1 MRTRIR
7 AALAVVAVTVLAL
20 TGCAATGAGSGSDPN
35 NPNQL
40 EAFTWWVAGSEK
52 VGLDALV
59 NVFGEQYPGIEFINA
74 SVAGGAGSNA
84 KAALAS
90 RLEADNPP
98 DTFQAHAG
106 AELTDYIEAGQLQD
120 LSQFYADNGLTDVF
134 PESLIDRLTVDGKIY
149 SVPSNI
155 HRANVVWANTA
166 VLTEAGIDPT
176 TPPASLDEWIADLQI
191 LKDAGVAA
199 PLALGTDWTQLQ
211 LFENVLIA
219 DLGPNAYSGLWDGT
233 TGWDVRGVDAAVTHY
248 GQLLDFVN
256 PDYSGMEWDAATQL
270 VIDGDAGYNV
280 MGDWA
285 EAAFEQAGLTYGQ
298 EYTTFPTPGT
308 DGVFD
313 FLADSFT
320 LPVGA
325 PHEEAAKDWLT
336 TISSVDGQ
344 KAFNLAKGSIPARTD
359 TVASDYPAYQQTA
372 IASFAEDTVVSSLA
386 HGAAASTGWSGAI
399 STAVS
404 RFGDDRKAEVL
415 TRELLRAYADF
426 QIG

>member
-1 MRTRIR
+1 MNSRFTAAVAAI
-7 AALAVVAVTVLAL
+7 AALGLAL
-20 TGCAATGAGSGSDPN
+20 TGCSAAGSGSDPN

-52 VGLDALV
+52 VGIDALV
-59 NVFGEQYPGIEFINA
+59 GQFATQYPGIEFINA

-84 KAALAS
+84 KAALTA

-134 PESLIDRLTVDGKIY
+134 PPSLIDRLTFDGKIY

-155 HRANVVWANTA
+155 HRANVVWANTS
-166 VLTEAGIDPT
+166 VLQSAGIDPT
-176 TPPASLDEWIADLQI
+176 TPPASMSEWIDDLQT
-191 LKDAGVAA
+191 LKDAGVEA

-219 DLGPNAYSGLWDGT
+219 DLGPDAYSGLWNGT
-233 TGWDVRGVDAAVTHY
+233 TGWNVRGVQSAVEHY
-248 GQLLDFVN
+248 GELLDFVN
-256 PDYSGMEWDAATQL
+256 PDYSGLEWDAATQR
-270 VIDGDAGYNV
+270 VVDGQAGYNV

-285 EAAFEQAGLTYGQ
+285 EAAFEQAGQTYGQ

-308 DGVFD
+308 AGVFD

-325 PHEEAAKDWLT
+325 PHEQAAKDWLT
-336 TISSVDGQ
+336 TISSADGQ

-359 TVASDYPAYQQTA
+359 TVASDYPDYQQTA
-372 IASFAEDTVVSSLA
+372 IASFAQDAVVSSLA
-386 HGAAASTGWSGAI
+386 HGAAASSGWSGAI

-404 RFGDDRKAEVL
+404 KFAVDRKTDVL
-415 TRELLRAYADF
+415 IKDLLKAYTEY
-426 QIG
+426 QVG